1 MLKHMLKFKVIFEFI
16 NGRTKELKF
25 EATSKKDVISHIT
38 KHEKFISN
46 EKELVHINLNN
57 VVQFVVTEE
66 KNNNNNKVRINNF
79 LSNRI
84 DKRW

>member
-1 MLKHMLKFKVIFEFI
+1 MLKFKVVFEFI

-25 EATSKKDVISHIT
+25 EATSKKEVISHIT
-38 KHEKFISN
+38 KHEKFVSN

-57 VVQFVVTEE
+57 VVKFMVTEE
-66 KNNNNNKVRINNF
+66 KNNNKVRINNF